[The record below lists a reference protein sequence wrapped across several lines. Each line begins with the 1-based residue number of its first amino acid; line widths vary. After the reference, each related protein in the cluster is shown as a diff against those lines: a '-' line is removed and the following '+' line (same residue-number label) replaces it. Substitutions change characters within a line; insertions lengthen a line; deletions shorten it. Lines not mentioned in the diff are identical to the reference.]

1 MTFAFLLNNLV
12 GFIRLRTHHG
22 YIDITY
28 LSIFRFR
35 DQYYD
40 KRSDFHVTFP
50 FKPRAIFCKQLTSKL
65 SKSIKLTLENECR
78 FSKGNKIT
86 DFNKQLIN
94 LM

>member
-1 MTFAFLLNNLV
+1 MNFSFLLNNLV
-12 GFIRLRTHHG
+12 GFIRLRTHHV

-28 LSIFRFR
+28 LSIFRFG

-40 KRSDFHVTFP
+40 KRSSFHVTFP
-50 FKPRAIFCKQLTSKL
+50 FKSRAIFCKQLTSTL
-65 SKSIKLTLENECR
+65 SKSIKLTLRNECK

-86 DFNKQLIN
+86 DINKQLIN